1 MKQCLIVD
9 NSSVVRKVAKRILA
23 KENFVVMESS
33 GGSEG
38 LGLCRAE
45 MPDLIILDAMIPDMS
60 YIDFISEALA
70 IPAVAK
76 PRILL
81 CLVQLDVP
89 AIMRAKRAGAVGYI
103 LKPFNR
109 QQLLKRFREFE
120 MAA

>member
-1 MKQCLIVD
+1 MKQCLIID

-23 KENFVVMESS
+23 KEGYLVLEAS

-38 LGLCRAE
+38 LGFCRAE
-45 MPDLIILDAMIPDMS
+45 MPDMIILDAMVSDMTS
-60 YIDFISEALA
+60 TDFIAEALG
-70 IPAVAK
+70 IPSAAK

-81 CLVQLDVP
+81 CLVHLDVP

-103 LKPFNR
+103 LKPFDR

>member
-1 MKQCLIVD
+1 MNQCLIVD
-9 NSSVVRKVAKRILA
+9 NSSVVRKVAKRILV
-23 KENFVVMESS
+23 KEGFQVLEAS

-45 MPDLIILDAMIPDMS
+45 MPDMIILDAMVSDMS
-60 YIDFISEALA
+60 YGDFIAEVLS
-70 IPAVAK
+70 IPSGAR

-89 AIMRAKRAGAVGYI
+89 AIMRAKRAGAAGYI
-103 LKPFNR
+103 LKPFDR

>member
-1 MKQCLIVD
+1 MVE
-9 NSSVVRKVAKRILA
+9 AT
-23 KENFVVMESS
+23 

-38 LGLCRAE
+38 LELCRAE
-45 MPDLIILDAMIPDMS
+45 MPDMIILDAVVSDLS
-60 YIDFISEALA
+60 CTDFITAALG
-70 IPAVAK
+70 IPAATK

-81 CLVQLDVP
+81 CLVQLDIP

-109 QQLLKRFREFE
+109 QQLLNRFREFE